1 MWQASSLEASVAIAT
16 SAARHACQH
25 TMRGTLPSP
34 GASAD
39 TSLSLP
45 TLLQVTPAVIVS
57 TGLIVGGC
65 ILLVAFGNHSS
76 QEYDVGQLL
85 ELYTK

>member
-1 MWQASSLEASVAIAT
+1 MVPGT
-16 SAARHACQH
+16 RHVAARMWWAQSV
-25 TMRGTLPSP
+25 TDASQLPRP
-34 GASAD
+34 A
-39 TSLSLP
+39 
-45 TLLQVTPAVIVS
+45 QVTPAVIVS